1 MTTRISDAI
10 FNLKEF
16 WGVKYLY
23 FLSSFPSLFWI
34 EKINAI
40 LTEFVV
46 GDRGHATVMCLMGLM
61 TDNATNHKLNPLDD
75 QHYNSEDRK
84 SSARLACFVV
94 KNMSFIRRIFTKVCN
109 LPNFP
114 KKSVKNSTKL
124 RSRKITRTTKRF
136 CLT

>member
-1 MTTRISDAI
+1 MTTVISDAV

-61 TDNATNHKLNPLDD
+61 TDNATTTNLTLWMTNTITAKIANL
-75 QHYNSEDRK
+75 Q
-84 SSARLACFVV
+84 LASPV
-94 KNMSFIRRIFTKVCN
+94 
-109 LPNFP
+109 L
-114 KKSVKNSTKL
+114 L
-124 RSRKITRTTKRF
+124 
-136 CLT
+136 